1 MGKACHC
8 TDYAREYCPALHS
21 DVIENA
27 PLLTGTLRG
36 GHKVKRGRGKIK

>member
-1 MGKACHC
+1 MGKASYC
-8 TDYAREYCPALHS
+8 TDCAHEYSPALHS

-36 GHKVKRGRGKIK
+36 GHKVKRGRDKIK